1 MAFPKAIS
9 MPTAIEGRSTQD
21 LSCTHITTSDW
32 LQFNVSKYIKMV
44 PNQSIDVRHIPF
56 QRLQPMPVP
65 TFGRGRF
72 VHRAYFVPFRTV
84 WTAWDDFYNGVP
96 HSYDNGEYHIPSISP
111 SLHNRSLVSMFTNP
125 DREFAVLT
133 QDDAYDF
140 QLQKIIDDGTAN
152 PEDTLNYNFT
162 PLGRF
167 AYKLLRS
174 LGYSVTF
181 IDDNDAPLSYK
192 YDDIK
197 DAMKLLCVAKVYCD
211 HYFPQQYA
219 NTDDAIWLNSYFIN
233 NDDLWTDPGATSLNS
248 AALARIFRCLYRLPY
263 GSDYFTSAWDNPVS
277 PNDALSSS
285 VGLTD
290 ITGVPPTNIGLT
302 FGNVITNVD
311 TASPV
316 LSEDGVAESS
326 PVGLTKYALTA
337 LNKMTDYVKRMQ
349 LVGSRVIDR
358 FFARFGIKLS
368 NEVLKRSVKIAEY
381 YENIAFAD
389 VTSMA
394 STDTASLGA
403 YAGKGISGR
412 NFENAGAFQ
421 YTAYEH
427 GMLVIISINVP
438 EISYYQGEHRDSHH
452 LSRLDYWNPE
462 FDSLGVQALAL
473 SELYSPIDGVEVTN
487 AYSSNP
493 DEFVSRVFGFT
504 PRYAEYKIP
513 YDQITGD
520 YNLRSKGVGV
530 DSWYLAR
537 DVSHFFDGDID
548 KSHSLGFVMSDDK
561 EQYNRIF
568 NNVSNSADHFN
579 VVHYFQIKSSFP
591 GKSLFDTYEFENEDK
606 AEKVVVNINGSTES
620 N

>member
-9 MPTAIEGRSTQD
+9 MPTAIEGRSKLD
-21 LSCTHITTSDW
+21 LSCKHITTSDW

-44 PNQSIDVRHIPF
+44 PGQSIDVRHIPF
-56 QRLQPMPVP
+56 QRLQPLPVP

-96 HSYDNGEYHIPSISP
+96 HAYDGGEYSIPSFSP
-111 SLHNRSLVSMFTNP
+111 LFYSSELVKMFTDP
-125 DREFAVLT
+125 DAEFARVV
-133 QDDAYDF
+133 QDEEYDF
-140 QLQKIIDDGTAN
+140 EVQSIPPSGVLSDSIYYK
-152 PEDTLNYNFT
+152 YKFT

-181 IDDNDAPLSYK
+181 LDDSSAPTPLK
-192 YDDIK
+192 YIETK
-197 DAMKLLCVAKVYCD
+197 DALKLLCVAKVYCD

-219 NTDDAIWLNSYFIN
+219 NTEDAIWLNSYFVN
-233 NDDLWTDPGATSLNS
+233 NDDLWTDPGSGALDHKS
-248 AALARIFRCLYRLPY
+248 LARIFRCLYRLPY
-263 GSDYFTSAWDNPVS
+263 GSDYFTSAWDNPIS
-277 PNDALSSS
+277 PNN
-285 VGLTD
+285 GLDPKLEFRD
-290 ITGVPPTNIGLT
+290 ITSVMAGNEPYGNYISNGNSPTP
-302 FGNVITNVD
+302 VI
-311 TASPV
+311 
-316 LSEDGVAESS
+316 SEDGVPESTTL
-326 PVGLTKYALTA
+326 GITKYALTA

-394 STDTASLGA
+394 STDTATLGD

-412 NFENAGAFQ
+412 DSNNPGAFQ
-421 YTAYEH
+421 YSATEH
-427 GMLVIISINVP
+427 GILVIISINVP

-452 LSRLDYWNPE
+452 HSRLDFWNPE

-473 SELYSPIDGVEVTN
+473 SELYTPINGREITN
-487 AYSSNP
+487 AYATNP
-493 DEFVSRVFGFT
+493 DEFVDKIFGFT

-520 YNLRSKGVGV
+520 YILRSKGVGV
-530 DSWYLAR
+530 DSWFLAR
-537 DVSHFFDGDID
+537 DVSHFLDGDID
-548 KSHSLGFVMSDDK
+548 KSHSLDFVMSDDK
-561 EQYNRIF
+561 EQFNRIF
-568 NNVSNSADHFN
+568 NNVSNDADHFN
-579 VVHYFQIKSSFP
+579 VVHYFQITSSFP

-606 AEKVVVNINGSTES
+606 SQKVVVNINGSTES